1 DAAPINCKIKRNESL
16 ISKVLEFVEK
26 CELEVSNLK
35 KDIFSNYRD
44 EYLMAHN
51 FNKETFIKL
60 VEDLVERS
68 DFYRFGIEF
77 DWAREFVEYVNSIN
91 LEIE

>member
-1 DAAPINCKIKRNESL
+1 
-16 ISKVLEFVEK
+16 
-26 CELEVSNLK
+26 
-35 KDIFSNYRD
+35 IFSNYRD

-77 DWAREFVEYVNSIN
+77 DWAREFVEYVDSIN
-91 LEIE
+91 LEIENEQTAANLERSFFEI